1 MTEYRKN
8 MHSAIIHL
16 LGLICKYFMSEQW
29 LTHRDLGDRYMWH
42 KSKFIFIYLCIYL
55 KSTATELESE
65 WQTQGERSFICWFT
79 LQTPQSPGR
88 AQAKGTASSGSL
100 ARVGPLLLLSQA
112 LSRELGCR
120 GSSWDSHRHAMDA
133 GTAGSSLT
141 CYTTFWPPAKG
152 H

>member
-65 WQTQGERSFICWFT
+65 WQTQGERSFICNSLFKHHNR
-79 LQTPQSPGR
+79 QGGPRP
-88 AQAKGTASSGSL
+88 KGQLHLGLWHGLALCCCFPRPSAGSWG
-100 ARVGPLLLLSQA
+100 AGGA
-112 LSRELGCR
+112 
-120 GSSWDSHRHAMDA
+120 A
-133 GTAGSSLT
+133 GTHTGMQWTPALQEAA
-141 CYTTFWPPAKG
+141 WPVTPHSDPQIKG